1 MDPQQDPRQGQRD
14 PGKRPSAPLPGRLT
28 DGQQARLPHLL
39 GRKSCHLRGMHDLW
53 FERAFCYDCT
63 RIGPVLKLIIEDD
76 EGRKTVVPFVRDEIT
91 IGRQEG
97 NTIRLTE
104 RNVSRRHARLVRL
117 NGHVVVEDLGSYNG
131 TRING
136 ERIAGQSPLNEGDL
150 IQIGDYDLALQA
162 EGAANAVGP
171 ITTKVPARR
180 QETEPDEPEGSED
193 ESPGDG
199 EENDHTPPSLDG
211 ADKRRNSTSIIRLD
225 HVEADRPRKL
235 EDIDTKDAP
244 RLVVLTP
251 DELRGQEFACIRT
264 ELRIG
269 RTDDN
274 DITLDHRS
282 LSRTHAKL
290 VRENTGEW
298 RVIDMQS
305 ANGMTVNGES
315 YAQATLNSGD
325 VVELGHV
332 KLRFLA
338 AGDAADEAEE
348 QGASEGGMS
357 KLPLVAGLV
366 ALLLGGGVIFWMYKQ
381 GQIGGTP
388 QPVDPVAV
396 AQTPKPVDPPPVVPV
411 KQPPEDVK
419 PPETVAQPETPPEA
433 PAAPAKPTFKELMEK
448 AKAAFDSKNLEL
460 AESTLAELPEGD
472 KSRKDAKELQDKI
485 DSEKNAQT
493 QLENTQKALDA
504 GKLAEAQESLKAGSG
519 TVFQKD
525 RYAELS
531 KQVGLLEKKKQ
542 AEAAAAQTPKNPTVV
557 TPAGGTET
565 IPKADENPIKKLV
578 LETREL
584 IKQQKYQDALV
595 NAEKCAVIDPRS
607 PDCELLLGITFARL
621 NRSAEGASHY
631 RKFLELA
638 PQNHPSRNGVLE
650 LLKAY
655 DNSSR

>member
-1 MDPQQDPRQGQRD
+1 
-14 PGKRPSAPLPGRLT
+14 
-28 DGQQARLPHLL
+28 
-39 GRKSCHLRGMHDLW
+39 MHDLW

-180 QETEPDEPEGSED
+180 QESEPDEPEGSED

-381 GQIGGTP
+381 GQLGGGTP

-396 AQTPKPVDPPPVVPV
+396 VPNTKPVDPPPVVPV

-419 PPETVAQPETPPEA
+419 PPETVAQPETP
-433 PAAPAKPTFKELMEK
+433 AAPAKPTYKELMDK
-448 AKAAFDSKNLEL
+448 ARAAFDSKDLEL

-472 KSRKDAKELQDKI
+472 KSRKEAKQLQGKV
-485 DSEKNAQT
+485 DSEKNAQA
-493 QLENTQKALDA
+493 QLENAQNSLGA
-504 GKLAEAQESLKAGSG
+504 GKLEDAKKSLDAAAS
-519 TVFQKD
+519 TEFFKD
-525 RYAELS
+525 RYAELR
-531 KQVGLLEKKKQ
+531 KQVGALEKKQ
-542 AEAAAAQTPKNPTVV
+542 QDEAAAAQAAAQAQKPPANTPPANAKEPDKANVEDPTI
-557 TPAGGTET
+557 E
-565 IPKADENPIKKLV
+565 LV
-578 LETREL
+578 SKTREL
-584 IKQQKYQDALV
+584 LKQQNYREALTF
-595 NAEKCAVIDPRS
+595 AEKCARVNDS
-607 PDCELLLGITFARL
+607 NADCHLVLGITRARL
-621 NRSAEGASHY
+621 NEIDEGAKHY

-638 PQNHPSRNGVLE
+638 PANHPSRKGVTD

-655 DNSSR
+655 DSNR

>member
-1 MDPQQDPRQGQRD
+1 M
-14 PGKRPSAPLPGRLT
+14 
-28 DGQQARLPHLL
+28 
-39 GRKSCHLRGMHDLW
+39 
-53 FERAFCYDCT
+53 
-63 RIGPVLKLIIEDD
+63 LKLIIEDD

-366 ALLLGGGVIFWMYKQ
+366 ALLLGGGGVIFWMNKQ
-381 GQIGGTP
+381 GQLGGTP
-388 QPVDPVAV
+388 PPVDPVAV
-396 AQTPKPVDPPPVVPV
+396 AQTPKPVEPPPEPPV
-411 KQPPEDVK
+411 KPPEDVK
-419 PPETVAQPETPPEA
+419 PPETVVQPGTPEKPPEPPAAQAQPTYEDLLKSA
-433 PAAPAKPTFKELMEK
+433 N
-448 AKAAFDSKNLEL
+448 AAFGTKDLNQAADALALFSK
-460 AESTLAELPEGD
+460 TD
-472 KSRKDAKELQDKI
+472 KSRPEVKELQAKLA
-485 DSEKNAQT
+485 SEQSVQK
-493 QLENTQKALDA
+493 QLADVEKSLAA
-504 GKLAEAQESLKAGSG
+504 GKLDDAKKLLDASASTQFFDTRHAELKAE
-519 TVFQKD
+519 FD
-525 RYAELS
+525 R
-531 KQVGLLEKKKQ
+531 EKKRQ
-542 AEAAAAQTPKNPTVV
+542 EAAATVV
-557 TPAGGTET
+557 PTGAKTTPEEPAGRPTPAS
-565 IPKADENPIKKLV
+565 KRRQDEVNQALATAQELLATKKYDEALTALSPCLEPGPSVPGCNLSLGIAYIGIKKYEPAITKLKACV
-578 LETREL
+578 GAEP
-584 IKQQKYQDALV
+584 Q
-595 NAEKCAVIDPRS
+595 NAECH
-607 PDCELLLGITFARL
+607 LYLGSAYARIQQ
-621 NRSAEGASHY
+621 NDNGIRHY
-631 RKFLELA
+631 QEFLKLA
-638 PQNHPSRNGVLE
+638 PSHPQAKNVKRLISD
-650 LLKAY
+650 Y
-655 DNSSR
+655 DAKVQQ

>member
-1 MDPQQDPRQGQRD
+1 M
-14 PGKRPSAPLPGRLT
+14 
-28 DGQQARLPHLL
+28 
-39 GRKSCHLRGMHDLW
+39 
-53 FERAFCYDCT
+53 
-63 RIGPVLKLIIEDD
+63 LKLIIEDD

-338 AGDAADEAEE
+338 AGDAADEGEE

-381 GQIGGTP
+381 GQIGGGTP
-388 QPVDPVAV
+388 PPVDPVAV
-396 AQTPKPVDPPPVVPV
+396 VQNTKPPVEPPPA
-411 KQPPEDVK
+411 KPPEDAK
-419 PPETVAQPETPPEA
+419 PPETVVETGTPEKPPET
-433 PAAPAKPTFKELMEK
+433 PAAPAQPTFDDLLKL
-448 AKAAFDSKNLEL
+448 ANAAFETKDLKQATDALAQFSK
-460 AESTLAELPEGD
+460 AD
-472 KSRKDAKELQDKI
+472 KSRPEVKELQTKLS
-485 DSEKNAQT
+485 SEQNAQK
-493 QLENTQKALDA
+493 QLADAKKLLDA
-504 GKLAEAQESLKAGSG
+504 GKIDDAKKLLDASASTQFFDA
-519 TVFQKD
+519 
-525 RYAELS
+525 RYAEL
-531 KQVGLLEKKKQ
+531 KAEFDQEKKRRDD
-542 AEAAAAQTPKNPTVV
+542 AAAVVQTGAKTPEQEPGSRPTPPGKRRQDELSQALATAQELLATKKYEEALNALGPCLE
-557 TPAGGTET
+557 PASDLAGCSLNLG
-565 IPKADENPIKKLV
+565 IAYIGIKKYEPAINKLKACIGA
-578 LETREL
+578 EP
-584 IKQQKYQDALV
+584 Q
-595 NAEKCAVIDPRS
+595 NAECH
-607 PDCELLLGITFARL
+607 LYLGSAYARIQRTE
-621 NRSAEGASHY
+621 NGIKHY
-631 RKFLELA
+631 QEFLKLA
-638 PQNHPSRNGVLE
+638 PAHPQAKNVRKLISD
-650 LLKAY
+650 Y
-655 DNSSR
+655 DEKVQQ